1 MRTHTRRRLT
11 FAVLAVTAALA
22 AAVVWH
28 NASSDANQFEKNNQ
42 ADPKAD
48 RPLAAALPITQVVLF
63 NSGVGYYQLEGD
75 VQGNSHVEL
84 SFPAGEV
91 NDLLKSLVLQ
101 DQDKGKVGVITYDSH
116 DPVDKTLRSFAVNL
130 NGNPTFAQI
139 LNQARGEKVEIVYRP
154 RKEAPTEKLSGTIV
168 GVQAQLQQIDKDR
181 VVEVD
186 SLNLLGR
193 AGLQSLALE
202 RVESVRFLNP
212 ALQTEFE
219 RALQV
224 VASAH
229 DTQKKTLSLHFVGN
243 GKRRVKVG
251 YVVERPIW
259 KTSYR
264 LLLQD
269 DGKLFV
275 QGWALVENTSDDDWK
290 GVRVILVSGQ
300 PISFEMDLYTP
311 LYVPRPVVEPE
322 LFASLRPPVY
332 SGAMDSEGKVA
343 KLKDVDGSIG
353 GVFGLPGIGG
363 IGGLPPGGMPPTP
376 SALGGPAADRRPP
389 SPFGS
394 YYGSPYGMG
403 GMGMG
408 GMGGMG
414 GLGNMPLA
422 GSFYGRPGQSRLS
435 FEELQQRRA
444 EQEKKKD
451 QARKVGASLTGMNFK
466 EGITSVATAEELGD
480 YHQYVIDQKVSLPRQ
495 KSAMLPILNR
505 TIAGSKV
512 SIYNES
518 VHAKYPLLGLRLKNT
533 SGQPLTQGP
542 ITVYE
547 DGAYAG
553 DTRILDL
560 QPNEERLLSYALDQG
575 TEVKVTNKVTP
586 SPDMHFKI
594 GGDNLTANYKLR
606 QTRTYTIK
614 NRSPRDRQV
623 ILEHPI
629 RSDWQLVSPAKPK
642 ERSRDVY
649 RFQVTV
655 PAGKTGAFDV
665 VEDQKRIDVVS
676 LTTNKDVPP
685 FYAVAAGVE
694 VKPLVKVEADEL
706 LSLKIVK
713 GVLVPTQRTRESKT
727 YFIQNTS
734 DEDRTF
740 TVDHI
745 VRKGYKRLG
754 PDGEQ
759 TGPAV
764 YRFELKVPAH
774 KTGLKEVTEERVH
787 QDRKESLK
795 QATLEELRRDYL
807 TSPAVNAS
815 VKEALKKYL
824 DLNGQ
829 RIETT
834 RKLDEQKGQL
844 KILTEDQARLREN
857 LKIIPPTSDE
867 YKSFLQKFVARE
879 AEIDAHQ
886 KQVRQLEAALLQ
898 QQREFDSYLTALTVE

>member
-11 FAVLAVTAALA
+11 FAVLAVTAALT

-28 NASSDANQFEKNNQ
+28 NASSSANQFEKDNQ
-42 ADPKAD
+42 ADPLAD
-48 RPLAAALPITQVVLF
+48 KQAAAAALPITQVVLF
-63 NSGVGYYQLEGD
+63 NSGVGYYQREGD
-75 VQGNSHVEL
+75 VQGDNHVEL

-139 LNQARGEKVEIVYRP
+139 LNQARGEKVEVVYRP
-154 RKEAPTEKLSGTIV
+154 RKEAAVEKLSGIIV
-168 GVQAQLQQIDKDR
+168 GMEAQTQRIDKDR
-181 VVEVD
+181 VVEVEL
-186 SLNLLGR
+186 LNLLSR

-229 DTQKKTLSLHFVGN
+229 DTQKKTIRLQFVGN

-264 LLLQD
+264 LLIQD

-290 GVRVILVSGQ
+290 GVRVVLVSGRL
-300 PISFEMDLYTP
+300 ISYQMDLYTP

-332 SGAMDSEGKVA
+332 SGAMGGDKVDRLSLEEKIRPMQDSVVGGKGGRFGKKVKEQEEEREREPA
-343 KLKDVDGSIG
+343 TGRLLKSPYLNLLRSGSD
-353 GVFGLPGIGG
+353 
-363 IGGLPPGGMPPTP
+363 
-376 SALGGPAADRRPP
+376 PAIN
-389 SPFGS
+389 
-394 YYGSPYGMG
+394 YYGIV
-403 GMGMG
+403 
-408 GMGGMG
+408 
-414 GLGNMPLA
+414 
-422 GSFYGRPGQSRLS
+422 RPEIAFPKKLTY
-435 FEELQQRRA
+435 EELQQRRA
-444 EQEKKKD
+444 EQENKKD
-451 QARKVGASLTGMNFK
+451 EAKKIGASVTGMNFK

-480 YHQYVIDQKVSLPRQ
+480 YHQYVIDQKVTLLRQ

-505 TIAGSKV
+505 NLEGRKV

-649 RFQVTV
+649 RFQVSV
-655 PAGKTGAFDV
+655 PAGKTGTFDV
-665 VEDQKRIDVVS
+665 VEDQKRIDVVA
-676 LTTNKDVPP
+676 LTTTKDVPP

-713 GVLVPTQRTRESKT
+713 GVLLPTHRTRESKT

-740 TVDHI
+740 TVDHL
-745 VRKGYKRLG
+745 VRKDYKRLS
-754 PDGEQ
+754 PDGDQ
-759 TGPAV
+759 TGPAA

-774 KTGLKEVTEERVH
+774 KTGLKEVTEECVH
-787 QDRKESLK
+787 QARAEHFKR
-795 QATLEELRRDYL
+795 ATLEDVRPEYL
-807 TSPAVNAS
+807 TSPAVNAR
-815 VKEALKKYL
+815 VKNALKKYL
-824 DLNGQ
+824 DLNAQ
-829 RIETT
+829 ATETK
-834 RKLDEQKGQL
+834 RKLDEQKEQL

-857 LKIIPPTSDE
+857 LKIIPQTADE
-867 YKSFLQKFVARE
+867 YKGFLQKFVARE

-886 KQVRQLEAALLQ
+886 KQVRQLETALLQ
-898 QQREFDSYLTALTVE
+898 QQRAVEAYLTALTAE